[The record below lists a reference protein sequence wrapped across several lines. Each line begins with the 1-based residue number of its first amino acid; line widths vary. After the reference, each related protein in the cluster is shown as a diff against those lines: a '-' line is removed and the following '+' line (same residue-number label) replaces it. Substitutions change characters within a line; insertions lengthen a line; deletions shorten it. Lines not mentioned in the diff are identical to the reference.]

1 MRALH
6 ERFLDGIG
14 DERRRL
20 TSRRA
25 VVRGTAKLAGGGAL
39 AFAVTGGTG
48 FYRFASAQAFASD
61 IDVLNYALTLE
72 HLEATFYREGLET
85 FGTDDFDAGVFDNL
99 SLIRDHEAA
108 HVILLTD
115 TITQLGG
122 APVMELTYDF
132 GYGDDPAAFLGVAQA
147 LENTGVQAYDG
158 AGQFLTDP
166 GLVTAAGGIVAV
178 EARHASYLNDLNDD
192 VPFPASFEMPLTPEE
207 VLGIASP
214 FIVQ

>member
-6 ERFLDGIG
+6 ERFLDEIRE
-14 DERRRL
+14 ERRRL
-20 TSRRA
+20 TSRRS

-39 AFAVTGGTG
+39 TFAVLSGTG
-48 FYRFASAQAFASD
+48 FRRFASAQAFASD

-85 FGTDDFDAGVFDNL
+85 FGADDFDSGIFDNL
-99 SLIRDHEAA
+99 ALIRDHEAA
-108 HVILLTD
+108 HVALLTD
-115 TITQLGG
+115 TVAQLGG
-122 APVMELTYDF
+122 TPVTELTYDF

-166 GLVTAAGGIVAV
+166 ELVTAAGGIVAV

-192 VPFPASFEMPLTPEE
+192 VPFPAAFEMPLSPEE
-207 VLGIASP
+207 VLDIATP
-214 FIVQ
+214 FVVQ